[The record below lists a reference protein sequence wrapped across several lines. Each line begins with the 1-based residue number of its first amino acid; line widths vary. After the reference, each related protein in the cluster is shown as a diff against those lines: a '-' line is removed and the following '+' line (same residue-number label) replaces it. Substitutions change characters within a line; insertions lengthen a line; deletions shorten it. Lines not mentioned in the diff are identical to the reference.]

1 MARYSKS
8 LQQPKATFVSKR
20 HHTSP
25 ICMYPVA
32 NSDLTTIAPVPPSII
47 APKDIT
53 TIISSVGV
61 VRLIGSSR
69 FSGVIHSQKNCCFP
83 NYRLPL
89 HLH

>member
-25 ICMYPVA
+25 VCMYPVA
-32 NSDLTTIAPVPPSII
+32 NSDLTTFASAPPPSII
-47 APKDIT
+47 AAKDIT
-53 TIISSVGV
+53 VISSVGV

-69 FSGVIHSQKNCCFP
+69 FSGVIHSPKTWYFP
-83 NYRLPL
+83 YSLDL
-89 HLH
+89 C